1 MKTLK
6 NATQKNVLVN
16 CEFYT
21 MNEINAY
28 LDEHVFFTLNE
39 DFQVSYEHVS
49 YVSNE
54 KVRISLHDVKELK
67 VIYNRECQ
75 CYTNVAV
82 LNDGKNIF
90 VTL

>member
-6 NATQKNVLVN
+6 NATQKNVIVN

-54 KVRISLHDVKELK
+54 KVRINLDDVKELK
-67 VIYNRECQ
+67 VIYNREYQ
-75 CYTNVAV
+75 SYTNVAV

>member
-28 LDEHVFFTLNE
+28 LDEHVFFTLNK
-39 DFQVSYEHVS
+39 DFSS
-49 YVSNE
+49 FI
-54 KVRISLHDVKELK
+54 RP
-67 VIYNRECQ
+67 C
-75 CYTNVAV
+75 V
-82 LNDGKNIF
+82 LCFNAR
-90 VTL
+90 